1 MLRALDRHALREGL
15 ALVVQVDVGQLPAGL
30 GDLPELP
37 RLIDEQDAGQGFPE
51 VCCELPAVC
60 GKVQES
66 VDVAEDILAFG
77 FRAVQLLR
85 LLQRNVEGAH
95 RAGLFCGAYHYSYA
109 LTPADAV
116 AEARYCKWVI
126 ENSGVLLELPIFF
139 DMEDGDG
146 WKTYHGFDFSRRNV
160 TAVCRAFLD
169 EIQPLNA
176 GVYASLSWLEDLIDW
191 RSLNCPIWNAQY
203 YRQDFFK
210 GYMWQYT
217 DRLIIDGQQFDGNI
231 LYDDTGKQ

>member
-1 MLRALDRHALREGL
+1 MKGIDVSEWNGEIDWRAVRN
-15 ALVVQVDVGQLPAGL
+15 AGMN
-30 GDLPELP
+30 
-37 RLIDEQDAGQGFPE
+37 F
-51 VCCELPAVC
+51 AVC
-60 GKVQES
+60 RSSYGLKHF
-66 VDVAEDILAFG
+66 DITF
-77 FRAVQLLR
+77 
-85 LLQRNVEGAH
+85 QRNVEGAH

-203 YRQDFFK
+203 YHRDFLK

-217 DRLIIDGQQFDGNI
+217 DRLIIDGQQFDANI